1 MMNVRDSVDWRIPGG
16 SLTKGGLSF
25 EGGLDAAGLRIAVIV
40 ARFNAHVTSKL
51 YDGCRD
57 EFGARG
63 LDLETLES
71 VEVPGC
77 FELPLVAKTMAASGR
92 YDAVVC
98 LGAVIRG
105 DTPHFDY
112 VSSETASGLQRA
124 ALDTG
129 VPVDLRRV
137 DDGQRRAGDRA
148 RRRQRGPQGPGRGAD
163 GDRDGAHDAARPGRV
178 IATAPGERYDVRP
191 APGQPGLRE
200 WRRAHGSE
208 SRRRTTPRPDRG

>member
-1 MMNVRDSVDWRIPGG
+1 MP
-16 SLTKGGLSF
+16 KGGFSF
-25 EGGLDAAGLRIAVIV
+25 EGGLDASGLRLAVVV

-57 EFGARG
+57 ELAERG
-63 LDLETLES
+63 LELDTLTT

-77 FELPLVAKTMAASGR
+77 FELPLVARELAASGR
-92 YDAVVC
+92 FDAIVC

-129 VPVDLRRV
+129 VPVVFGVLTTDNEEQAVERVGGSEGHKGRDAALTAIEMVHTMRRV
-137 DDGQRRAGDRA
+137 RGD
-148 RRRQRGPQGPGRGAD
+148 
-163 GDRDGAHDAARPGRV
+163 
-178 IATAPGERYDVRP
+178 
-191 APGQPGLRE
+191 
-200 WRRAHGSE
+200 
-208 SRRRTTPRPDRG
+208 